1 MATTSVF
8 DTKYSPTKT
17 TKSTTKSTA
26 KSTANKLKPS
36 GKGSATSLAKTVT
49 NKTSTPTNKKGS
61 TTSNK
66 KSNLVKD
73 IKTKSILSKTPSNA
87 PKTKTST
94 FNLDAEVKKT
104 MSGAYGSGAARK
116 QALGANYSKVQAEIN
131 RRAAANK
138 PKTSTAPKS
147 TATTPAKSERV
158 EIGSLPL
165 KKVTEADL
173 KPSPKPAAPVVK
185 TSGGSGLGAKEKADK
200 EMEKQGFRRG
210 GSVKRR
216 MMTGGMVNSNA
227 KISAIKTPGS
237 RGTKVGLNKRI
248 AKPKGK
254 RG

>member
-1 MATTSVF
+1 MATKSKSSGSIFNANVSSALKKLASVPKK
-8 DTKYSPTKT
+8 TTVKKSTKT
-17 TKSTTKSTA
+17 
-26 KSTANKLKPS
+26 KLKS
-36 GKGSATSLAKTVT
+36 AGTGKVSSVAAATAG
-49 NKTSTPTNKKGS
+49 KTSPKKE
-61 TTSNK
+61 
-66 KSNLVKD
+66 
-73 IKTKSILSKTPSNA
+73 
-87 PKTKTST
+87 T

-131 RRAAANK
+131 KRSAANK
-138 PKTSTAPKS
+138 PKTSAPKS
-147 TATTPAKSERV
+147 TPAKSERV

-165 KKVTEADL
+165 RKITEADL
-173 KPSPKPAAPVVK
+173 KSSPKPAAPVVK
-185 TSGGSGLGAKEKADK
+185 SSGGSGLGAKEKTDQ

-210 GSVKRR
+210 GSVKRK

-227 KISAIKTPGS
+227 KISATKTPGS